1 VTQRRARD
9 PRPTLG
15 TRLLILALIALG
27 VFVLVLAF
35 TRPSAGR
42 FMSAA
47 VLLGA
52 AGVLRFRATRPT
64 DPAQY
69 GRAAQLRSL
78 YWSIAIVVVFIG
90 ASFLVNRLL
99 TGN

>member
-1 VTQRRARD
+1 MTQRRT

-15 TRLLILALIALG
+15 TRLLVLFLIVLG

-42 FMSAA
+42 FLSAA

-52 AGVLRFRATRPT
+52 AGVLRYRSARPV
-64 DPAQY
+64 DPEEY

-78 YWSIAIVVVFIG
+78 YWSIAIAVSFVA

-99 TGN
+99 TSN